1 MTPTQR
7 ETALRLEGTL
17 RWWRTDKWHDDVD
30 MLLHELLAAYRE
42 LPAPYAR
49 ATLQQ
54 RYRAPQPDTYTLDQ
68 MHQLLRSEQERCA
81 KICELIEAEAW
92 SIWKT
97 RRDIYDH
104 GRSHGARNCAD
115 AIRKQEL

>member
-1 MTPTQR
+1 MNPTQR

-30 MLLHELLAAYRE
+30 TLLRELLAAYRE

-54 RYRAPQPDTYTLDQ
+54 RYRAPQPDMYTLDQ
-68 MHQLLRSEQERCA
+68 AHQILRSEQERCA

-92 SIWKT
+92 ALWKT
-97 RRDIYDH
+97 TADPIEQ
-104 GRSHGARNCAD
+104 GRNLGAQHCAD